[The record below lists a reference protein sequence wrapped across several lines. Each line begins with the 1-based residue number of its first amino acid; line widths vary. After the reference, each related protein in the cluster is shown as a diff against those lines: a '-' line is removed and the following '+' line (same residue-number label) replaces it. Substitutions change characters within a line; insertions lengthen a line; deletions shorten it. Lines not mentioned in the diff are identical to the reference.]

1 MRAMRTSRPYVA
13 RWTSIGF
20 LIVLSGLSAWA
31 ADLPAGW
38 FAAGSHPAEY
48 QMGIDA
54 TVRRDGKSS
63 GFIKATASELH
74 GFGTLMQT
82 AAPGEYLGKRIR
94 LSGFVRSEKVQ
105 SGWAGL
111 WLRIDG
117 PIQSSTKQPE
127 MLGFDNM
134 QGRPIKGNTD
144 WTRHEIVLDVPG
156 NAVALA
162 YGVLL
167 AGDGAVWLDGLKF
180 EVVPASV
187 RVTGTNPA
195 SPNRAP
201 QNLDFEKE

>member
-1 MRAMRTSRPYVA
+1 MYVTRRAK
-13 RWTSIGF
+13 
-20 LIVLSGLSAWA
+20 LSAKRWAILMVLLTAVSAGA

-48 QMGIDA
+48 QMGID
-54 TVRRDGKSS
+54 TNVRHDGKAS
-63 GFIKATASELH
+63 GFIKANANELH

-82 AAPGEYLGKRIR
+82 AGPAEYLGKRIR
-94 LSGFVRSEKVQ
+94 LSGYVRSEKVQ

-117 PIQSSTKQPE
+117 APQGATKQPE

-134 QGRPIKGNTD
+134 QSRPIKGTTD
-144 WTRHEIVLDVPG
+144 WTRYEIVLDVPKG
-156 NAVALA
+156 ALALA

-167 AGDGAVWLDGLKF
+167 SGDGAVWLDELKF
-180 EVVPASV
+180 EVVPSTV
-187 RVTGTNPA
+187 RVTGAGPSA
-195 SPNRAP
+195 PSRGP